1 MTLAQSKALLQ
12 KAVQDSYLNFE
23 ESLVRNDNY
32 SQIEIRAIDPIT
44 GAAATVSG
52 KVDAAG
58 NLERIGYQ
66 NFGRPFESGVDIS
79 KYTTTLWVDVDDA
92 GLFASQLTN
101 YLNAPIPL
109 TSDNAQSF
117 VNVLA
122 QLPGVSKT
130 KNSSDVSL
138 SLFGGGRGNTWF
150 ESPISLGWKSSGIKN
165 TTVNGREFLSDEVDS
180 LTGQANL
187 NKALMGGDDYL
198 EVTGGSNNFANGNR
212 GADYFVIRGGEGRY
226 LGGRDNDKIEV
237 IDAVTGSRVN
247 GNQGSDFVSG
257 GVAGVT
263 YRGGADNDLL
273 AVSAGTVWGDKGADT
288 FQAIAGEG
296 VAIVQDYT
304 AGEDLLKGIAGGSFT
319 LTEQGLSYGVGG
331 DQMLLLA
338 GITDAS
344 QVTLI

>member
-1 MTLAQSKALLQ
+1 QT
-12 KAVQDSYLNFE
+12 AVLDQNLNATWLVTAKEDLITEGTESIRGEISYLDKYFTITI
-23 ESLVRNDNY
+23 ND
-32 SQIEIRAIDPIT
+32 T
-44 GAAATVSG
+44 
-52 KVDAAG
+52 
-58 NLERIGYQ
+58 
-66 NFGRPFESGVDIS
+66 
-79 KYTTTLWVDVDDA
+79 
-92 GLFASQLTN
+92 
-101 YLNAPIPL
+101 
-109 TSDNAQSF
+109 
-117 VNVLA
+117 
-122 QLPGVSKT
+122 
-130 KNSSDVSL
+130 SL
-138 SLFGGGRGNTWF
+138 SPVTMPSQSEPSVVINANNNVVTIGN
-150 ESPISLGWKSSGIKN
+150 SV
-165 TTVNGREFLSDEVDS
+165 VNGRDFLSDEVDS
-180 LTGQANL
+180 LTGQANF

-198 EVTGGSNNFANGNR
+198 EVVGGSNNFANGNR

-226 LGGRDNDKIEV
+226 LGGRDDDTIKV
-237 IDAVTGSRVN
+237 IDAVTGSWVN
-247 GNQGSDFVSG
+247 GNQGSDFISG

-273 AVSAGTVWGDKGADT
+273 AVSAGNVSGDKGADT